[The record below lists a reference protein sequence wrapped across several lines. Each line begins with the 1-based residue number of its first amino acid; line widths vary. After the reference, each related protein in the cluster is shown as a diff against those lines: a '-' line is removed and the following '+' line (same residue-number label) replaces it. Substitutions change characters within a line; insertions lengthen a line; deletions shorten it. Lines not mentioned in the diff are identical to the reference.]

1 VGFPPQRAAGL
12 CCISQNRPLAEAR
25 PLLRAA
31 WRRYKAGMNLSISSC
46 TPCKR
51 SRGFTLLELMMA
63 IALVGVLTAIALPI
77 YSGYRLKVENAQA
90 QQDVVSISAAIQN
103 YWVYNRALPNSLA
116 DIGMAGKLDP
126 WGHAY
131 VYYNIEENGK
141 GHARKDKAL
150 NPINTDFDLY
160 SMGANGQTKS
170 QISNKVSLDDIIRAN
185 NGAYI
190 GLAANY

>member
-1 VGFPPQRAAGL
+1 MLHFTLETA
-12 CCISQNRPLAEAR
+12 QNQPFAEAR
-25 PLLRAA
+25 HLLRAA
-31 WRRYKAGMNLSISSC
+31 WRRYKAGMNLSISCSF
-46 TPCKR
+46 TPSKR

-103 YWVYNRALPNSLA
+103 YWVYNRTLPNSLA

-126 WGHAY
+126 WGHPY

>member
-1 VGFPPQRAAGL
+1 MAYTVPAPT
-12 CCISQNRPLAEAR
+12 SP
-25 PLLRAA
+25 
-31 WRRYKAGMNLSISSC
+31 RRL
-46 TPCKR
+46 
-51 SRGFTLLELMMA
+51 RGFTLLELMMA

-90 QQDVVSISAAIQN
+90 QQDIVSMSAAIET
-103 YWVYNRALPNSLA
+103 YWTYNRALPNSLA

-126 WGHAY
+126 WGNPY
-131 VYYNIEENGK
+131 VYYNIEQNGK

-160 SMGANGQTKS
+160 SKGANGQSKS
-170 QISNKVSLDDIIRAN
+170 QISNKLSLDDIIRAN

-190 GLAANY
+190 GLASNY

>member
-1 VGFPPQRAAGL
+1 VQYVTQTPSGR
-12 CCISQNRPLAEAR
+12 SK
-25 PLLRAA
+25 PLLQTAR
-31 WRRYKAGMNLSISSC
+31 RRYKCGMCASGLPTLSPRRLV
-46 TPCKR
+46 TAER
-51 SRGFTLLELMMA
+51 TRGFTLLELMMA
-63 IALVGVLTAIALPI
+63 IALIGVLTAIALPI

-103 YWVYNRALPNSLA
+103 YWVYNRTLPNSLA

-126 WGHAY
+126 WGHPY
-131 VYYNIEENGK
+131 VYYNIEQNGK

-160 SMGANGQTKS
+160 SMGQNGQTKL

-190 GLAANY
+190 GLASNY